1 MLSKAF
7 LKLAF
12 NADIILTEFFGDS
25 VDSTFEELTEEQ
37 LEQFSNSLN
46 ILLNE
51 FPETN
56 AVNLAESINL
66 IDKENFSEYK
76 NSIRVTFTL
85 LLLSL
90 FNRGEEEIVED

>member
-12 NADIILTEFFGDS
+12 NADIILTEFLGDS

-56 AVNLAESINL
+56 AVNLAEAINSIS
-66 IDKENFSEYK
+66 KENFSEYK